1 MNKAHSPI
9 NWQNKPSVNTPI
21 NETNLNKM
29 DSTIGILD
37 DRIIAHDTSKLDKS
51 TANTMVKDVTFNEST
66 GIFTIT
72 YLNGSTKTLDT
83 KLEKIATNFKYDY
96 STQTLI
102 LTLIDGTT
110 QSIDMSALLTQ
121 YEFTDSATLDFS
133 VDSSG
138 KITATIKN
146 GSITEDMLEPN
157 YLANIKVEVAK
168 AENSATEAEQSATD
182 AKTSETAAS
191 ASEKNAKTS
200 ETNAKTY
207 ATNASNSASS
217 ASTSAT
223 NASASETK
231 AEKSATNASS
241 SETNAKTSE
250 NNASN
255 SANLAKSYAVGG
267 TGTRDGEDT
276 DNAKYYSENA
286 KPVAQTITGTNP
298 TATNST
304 HAPLIYGKIKGYTL
318 QEGEPT
324 PDNPIDIQ
332 GLGDSGTIEVKTCGK
347 NLIDLSSQSTQA
359 INGVTAT
366 PNEDGSITVSGTATG
381 NAHLVFDDVI
391 PKMILGEV
399 YTFCLNN
406 TETILSCNVYLQ
418 DSRLIAG
425 MGYSGLID
433 NPPYRTVIQTLNTS
447 LNQLVIFVGNGVTYD
462 FTIYPQLE
470 EGTVATSYEPYTE
483 TTATIPIDTLYE
495 GDYLEVYADGSGK
508 IASETRKVDGNDNWY
523 DDGWI
528 GEGYRYSLPI
538 FHKGLNSP
546 LYSTHYKQ
554 LNASAYHVVGDY
566 IENQESTSK
575 ISVRTTNTELSDT
588 TKFKAWML
596 ENNVYVLIQ
605 LATPTETPL
614 TAEQVQAFKQ
624 LYTFDNVTN
633 FFCDGELTARYYCN
647 TDSGDTVGMIQET
660 VDGLQKTVKEIP
672 DTYTTQSDFDRIVGG
687 TVRDS
692 GLTNV
697 SYIVP
702 NEISDGSMSFDSYTG
717 GTLVAAL
724 RKATNQIT
732 MFLGTLFEEGDKSV
746 VFENDSVAGTLEV
759 FRHKLSEGTYL
770 LDIKVT
776 ITSITET
783 LSGNGP
789 SVDLTLQD
797 IGFEDNIIAIRESE
811 CLLASYY
818 PLIVNGS
825 SYCLGGGMVSTEN
838 STKGF
843 YLRFLP
849 HKNTK
854 GSISSNNKSVLSGTM
869 MIKVVEQQL

>member
-72 YLNGSTKTLDT
+72 LLNGSTKTLDT
-83 KLEKIATNFKYDY
+83 KLEKIATNFRYDY
-96 STQTLI
+96 STQKLI
-102 LTLIDGTT
+102 LTLVDGTT
-110 QSIDMSALLTQ
+110 QEIDMSALLTQ
-121 YEFTDSATLDFS
+121 YEFTDSD
-133 VDSSG
+133 
-138 KITATIKN
+138 TIGWEVAEDGTVKAKVFD
-146 GSITEDMLEPN
+146 GSITEDMLQPN
-157 YLANIKVEVAK
+157 YLADIKVETAK
-168 AENSATEAEQSATD
+168 SESYMNS
-182 AKTSETAAS
+182 AKTSEI
-191 ASEKNAKTS
+191 
-200 ETNAKTY
+200 
-207 ATNASNSASS
+207 
-217 ASTSAT
+217 
-223 NASASETK
+223 
-231 AEKSATNASS
+231 NASS
-241 SETNAKTSE
+241 S
-250 NNASN
+250 
-255 SANLAKSYAVGG
+255 ANLAQSYAVGG

-298 TATNST
+298 TVTNSAN
-304 HAPLIYGKIKGYTL
+304 APLIYGKIKGYTL
-318 QEGEPT
+318 QDGEPT

-332 GLGDSGTIEVKTCGK
+332 GLGDSGTIEVRTCRK
-347 NLIDLSSQSTQA
+347 NKFGLELIRGNNGLSD
-359 INGVTAT
+359 NGVTCT
-366 PNEDGSITVSGTATG
+366 ISEKRLILNGTATEKSSITFYTKKIDGKNSVISFSQISGTQSG
-381 NAHLVFDDVI
+381 NVL
-391 PKMILGEV
+391 L
-399 YTFCLNN
+399 YTFTSSWTKSTIIPLNGSLKSN
-406 TETILSCNVYLQ
+406 SDTLGVFIIVI
-418 DSRLIAG
+418 DSGA
-425 MGYSGLID
+425 
-433 NPPYRTVIQTLNTS
+433 TVNNLEVAIQVECDT
-447 LNQLVIFVGNGVTYD
+447 
-462 FTIYPQLE
+462 
-470 EGTVATSYEPYTE
+470 ATPYEPYTE

-508 IASETRKVDGNDNWY
+508 IVRENDTYTFNGTENISVISNNVNFPFVTDIVSKY
-523 DDGWI
+523 IKTYSNNYDNNFIKCTHLLSYSSDNIVNNSNIDDGIATFDKAIYIRIAGINTVEDLSAW
-528 GEGYRYSLPI
+528 L
-538 FHKGLNSP
+538 KDNSVKFI
-546 LYSTHYKQ
+546 YK
-554 LNASAYHVVGDY
+554 
-566 IENQESTSK
+566 
-575 ISVRTTNTELSDT
+575 
-588 TKFKAWML
+588 
-596 ENNVYVLIQ
+596 

-614 TAEQVQAFKQ
+614 TAEQVEQFKK

-633 FFCDGELTARYYCN
+633 FFCDGEITARYYCN
-647 TDSGDTVGMIQET
+647 TDSGDTVGM
-660 VDGLQKTVKEIP
+660 LQKQAKENLEQIKN
-672 DTYTTQSDFDRIVGG
+672 DLLSLNKTITETYTTNTDFSKIVGG
-687 TVRDS
+687 TVS
-692 GLTNV
+692 SAGLTNIE
-697 SYIVP
+697 YTIP
-702 NEISDGSMSFDSYTG
+702 TEISSAGLGTQSNNG
-717 GTLVAAL
+717 GTLVDAL
-724 RKATNQIT
+724 KTSTSKIT
-732 MFLGTLFEEGDKSV
+732 EFFGTLYDEISQVEEDDTILDFSN
-746 VFENDSVAGTLEV
+746 NDVTGSLNV

>member
-146 GSITEDMLEPN
+146 GSITEDMLQPN
-157 YLANIKVEVAK
+157 YLAEIKVETAK
-168 AENSATEAEQSATD
+168 SESYMNS
-182 AKTSETAAS
+182 
-191 ASEKNAKTS
+191 
-200 ETNAKTY
+200 
-207 ATNASNSASS
+207 
-217 ASTSAT
+217 
-223 NASASETK
+223 
-231 AEKSATNASS
+231 
-241 SETNAKTSE
+241 AKTSE

-255 SANLAKSYAVGG
+255 SANLAQSYAVGG

-298 TATNST
+298 TVTNSAN
-304 HAPLIYGKIKGYTL
+304 APLIYGKIKGYTL

-347 NLIDLSSQSTQA
+347 NLIDLSSQSARTES
-359 INGVTAT
+359 GVTAT

-381 NAHLVFDDVI
+381 DDYFVFYNVI
-391 PKMILGEV
+391 KDIIIGKS
-399 YTFCLNN
+399 YTLSLNN
-406 TETILSCNVYLQ
+406 SDAISKCNIYLQ
-418 DSRLIAG
+418 EPSLTDSF
-425 MGYSGLID
+425 GYAGLID
-433 NPPYRTVIQTLNTS
+433 NPSYKTVIGTVKYAYD
-447 LNQLVIFVGNGVTYD
+447 QLVIYIGNGTTYD

-470 EGTVATSYEPYTE
+470 LGDTATDFEPYQE

-508 IASETRKVDGNDNWY
+508 IVQENDTKVFNGSEYWV
-523 DDGWI
+523 
-528 GEGYRYSLPI
+528 L
-538 FHKGLNSP
+538 
-546 LYSTHYKQ
+546 
-554 LNASAYHVVGDY
+554 
-566 IENQESTSK
+566 
-575 ISVRTTNTELSDT
+575 NTEVIKGVNLYLLSKDVT
-588 TKFKAWML
+588 GITYTPESAKSNLYLHGRYYESSDLTIDRVFFIDL
-596 ENNVYVLIQ
+596 NNVIIRDNVFTS
-605 LATPTETPL
+605 ATEFKTFLGSNNLHIVYKREEPIETPL
-614 TAEQVQAFKQ
+614 SAEQVEQFKK

-633 FFCDGELTARYYCN
+633 FFCDGEITARYYCN

-702 NEISDGSMSFDSYTG
+702 NEISDGSMSFGSYTS
-717 GTLVAAL
+717 GTLVDAL

>member
-51 TANTMVKDVTFNEST
+51 TAYTMVKDISFNDNNGVFTVTR
-66 GIFTIT
+66 
-72 YLNGSTKTLDT
+72 LNGSTFTIDT
-83 KLEKIATNFKYDY
+83 RLEKIAINFKYDY
-96 STQTLI
+96 YTQKLI
-102 LTLIDGTT
+102 VTLIDGTT

-121 YEFTDSATLDFS
+121 YEFTDSDTIGWEVAEDGTVKAKVLD
-133 VDSSG
+133 
-138 KITATIKN
+138 
-146 GSITEDMLEPN
+146 GSITEDMLQPN
-157 YLANIKVEVAK
+157 YLADIKVETAK
-168 AENSATEAEQSATD
+168 SESYMNS
-182 AKTSETAAS
+182 
-191 ASEKNAKTS
+191 
-200 ETNAKTY
+200 
-207 ATNASNSASS
+207 
-217 ASTSAT
+217 
-223 NASASETK
+223 
-231 AEKSATNASS
+231 
-241 SETNAKTSE
+241 AKTSE

-304 HAPLIYGKIKGYTL
+304 NAPLIYGKFGGYTL
-318 QEGEPT
+318 QDGEPT

-347 NLIDLSSQSTQA
+347 NLLTNNLDKIKELNEMGFWSSNTYKWQGITYTFNDDGTITANGTTTLKYNHHIIYPLSVKKGNIYSANRDTYIFVNDWSNYIKQIDNTTYECIADGIAQVRCSLPGDKGLTY
-359 INGVTAT
+359 T
-366 PNEDGSITVSGTATG
+366 NETLYPIMVSGDVALTE
-381 NAHLVFDDVI
+381 DD
-391 PKMILGEV
+391 
-399 YTFCLNN
+399 
-406 TETILSCNVYLQ
+406 
-418 DSRLIAG
+418 
-425 MGYSGLID
+425 
-433 NPPYRTVIQTLNTS
+433 
-447 LNQLVIFVGNGVTYD
+447 
-462 FTIYPQLE
+462 
-470 EGTVATSYEPYTE
+470 YEPYTE

-508 IASETRKVDGNDNWY
+508 IVSNNSVFTPTNVTLMYHDSSWADGMFRCEQTPSD
-523 DDGWI
+523 I
-528 GEGYRYSLPI
+528 KEYS
-538 FHKGLNSP
+538 
-546 LYSTHYKQ
+546 
-554 LNASAYHVVGDY
+554 
-566 IENQESTSK
+566 
-575 ISVRTTNTELSDT
+575 NTSDT
-588 TKFKAWML
+588 TVITSTHFPNTKISDMLSNVVSNGVSILNKTIFFKHESIMTSDDLKTWFG
-596 ENNVYVLIQ
+596 ENTVKVIYP
-605 LATPTETPL
+605 LATPIETPL
-614 TAEQVQAFKQ
+614 TAEQVEQFKK

-633 FFCDGELTARYYCN
+633 FFCDGEITARYYCN

-687 TVRDS
+687 TVSDS

-702 NEISDGSMSFDSYTG
+702 NEISDGSMSFGSYTS
-717 GTLVAAL
+717 GTLVDAL
-724 RKATNQIT
+724 SKATNQIT

>member
-72 YLNGSTKTLDT
+72 LLNGSTKTLDT
-83 KLEKIATNFKYDY
+83 KLEKIATNFRYDY
-96 STQTLI
+96 STQKLI
-102 LTLIDGTT
+102 LTLVDGTT
-110 QSIDMSALLTQ
+110 QEIDMSALLTQ
-121 YEFTDSATLDFS
+121 YEFTDSDTIGWEVAEDGTVKAKVLD
-133 VDSSG
+133 
-138 KITATIKN
+138 

-157 YLANIKVEVAK
+157 YLANIKVETAK
-168 AENSATEAEQSATD
+168 SESYMNS
-182 AKTSETAAS
+182 AKTSEI
-191 ASEKNAKTS
+191 
-200 ETNAKTY
+200 
-207 ATNASNSASS
+207 
-217 ASTSAT
+217 
-223 NASASETK
+223 
-231 AEKSATNASS
+231 NASS
-241 SETNAKTSE
+241 S
-250 NNASN
+250 
-255 SANLAKSYAVGG
+255 ANLAQSYAVGG

-304 HAPLIYGKIKGYTL
+304 NAPLIYGKFGGYTL
-318 QEGEPT
+318 QDGEPT

-347 NLIDLSSQSTQA
+347 NLLSNNLDKIKELNNMGFWSGNTYKWQ
-359 INGVTAT
+359 G
-366 PNEDGSITVSGTATG
+366 IT
-381 NAHLVFDDVI
+381 
-391 PKMILGEV
+391 
-399 YTFCLNN
+399 YTFNDDG
-406 TETILSCNVYLQ
+406 TITANGTTSELYNHHVEYELKVRKGIVY
-418 DSRLIAG
+418 SRLFSNNKGSYIHGQEEYVKPIANNRWKCIADG
-425 MGYSGLID
+425 
-433 NPPYRTVIQTLNTS
+433 TV
-447 LNQLVIFVGNGVTYD
+447 FVRCALPHDNGVTY
-462 FTIYPQLE
+462 TNEVLYPMVVVGDVTLTE
-470 EGTVATSYEPYTE
+470 ADYEPYTE

-508 IASETRKVDGNDNWY
+508 LVRVNKELEITSWIDSISNILTNTIEIRSIQLTDRKVAPFKCTTACYVSSTWNVDTPHICSWGGIVADQ
-523 DDGWI
+523 I
-528 GEGYRYSLPI
+528 CVRIPI
-538 FHKGLNSP
+538 NSSIED
-546 LYSTHYKQ
+546 YTCKVVYK
-554 LNASAYHVVGDY
+554 
-566 IENQESTSK
+566 
-575 ISVRTTNTELSDT
+575 
-588 TKFKAWML
+588 
-596 ENNVYVLIQ
+596 

-687 TVRDS
+687 TVSDS

-702 NEISDGSMSFDSYTG
+702 NEISDGSMSFGSYTS
-717 GTLVAAL
+717 GTLVDAL